1 MKASP
6 EGLRKSSMLEN
17 ILTYVL
23 AGPLGAGK
31 TSVARHWL
39 SQRPDGERWAVL
51 INEFGQIGIDA
62 ALLGPAAD
70 GISITE
76 VAGGCVCC
84 VNGAPFTV
92 ALGRLLRMAQPH
104 RLLIELSG
112 LSHPLPLLRQLK
124 AEPWDKVL
132 SLEPPIVIVDGHAI
146 AQGALLPEAVQAT
159 LKQPCTLVIN
169 KADLVAIEDQPE
181 VEAVLGRRGV
191 WVTHGQVAV
200 RERSDES
207 WQAAASGALV
217 YSPFPNSKR
226 GLATVSTQPASDWS
240 IGWQLAPDRLVN
252 PEGLE
257 SMLQQWPWKRAKMI
271 IHSRQGWL
279 SANLLPDQAV
289 AWRAT
294 EWRKDSRLELIFDE
308 PQPLEALEK
317 AWAAC
322 QLTPSR
328 PGALM
333 GLTPLA

>member
-1 MKASP
+1 
-6 EGLRKSSMLEN
+6 MLEN

-51 INEFGQIGIDA
+51 INEFGQVGLDA
-62 ALLGPAAD
+62 ALLGPATD

-92 ALGRLLRMAQPH
+92 ALGRLLRLAQPH

-132 SLEPPIVIVDGHAI
+132 ALEPPIVVVDGLAVS
-146 AQGALLPEAVQAT
+146 QGAPLPDAVKAA
-159 LKQPCTLVIN
+159 LKHPCTLLIN
-169 KADLVAIEDQPE
+169 KADLVAIERRLE
-181 VEAVLGRRGV
+181 VEAMLGQRGV
-191 WVTHGQVAV
+191 WVTHGHVALN
-200 RERSDES
+200 EL
-207 WQAAASGALV
+207 SGARM
-217 YSPFPNSKR
+217 YNPTPSPVLGF
-226 GLATVSTQPASDWS
+226 TVVTAQSGSDWS
-240 IGWQLAPDRLVN
+240 IGWQLAADRVLDLQRI
-252 PEGLE
+252 EHMLE
-257 SMLQQWPWKRAKMI
+257 QWPWKRAKMI
-271 IHSRQGWL
+271 IHSPEGWV
-279 SANLLPDQAV
+279 SANLLPDQAIE
-289 AWRAT
+289 WRAT

-308 PQPLEALEK
+308 PQPSAGLEE

-322 QLTPSR
+322 QLPPSG
-328 PGALM
+328 PGALV

>member
-1 MKASP
+1 
-6 EGLRKSSMLEN
+6 MLEN

-62 ALLGPAAD
+62 ALLGPPTD

-92 ALGRLLRMAQPH
+92 ALGQLLRRAQPH

-132 SLEPPIVIVDGHAI
+132 ALKPPVVVVDGQAVS
-146 AQGALLPEAVQAT
+146 QGASLPDAVKAT
-159 LKQPCTLVIN
+159 LKHTCTLLIN
-169 KADLVAIEDQPE
+169 KADLVAIECRLE
-181 VEAVLGRRGV
+181 VEAMLGQRGV
-191 WVTHGQVAV
+191 WVTHGHVAL
-200 RERSDES
+200 EEL
-207 WQAAASGALV
+207 SGALM
-217 YSPFPNSKR
+217 YDPTPSPVSGF
-226 GLATVSTQPASDWS
+226 TVVTAQSASDWS
-240 IGWQLAPDRLVN
+240 IGWQLDPHRLVD
-252 PEGLE
+252 LE
-257 SMLQQWPWKRAKMI
+257 RIEHMLEQWPWKRAKMI
-271 IHSRQGWL
+271 IHSSDGWV
-279 SANLLPDQAV
+279 SANLLPGQEMK
-289 AWRAT
+289 WRTT

-308 PQPLEALEK
+308 PQPSARLEE

-322 QLTPSR
+322 QLPPSG
-328 PGALM
+328 PGALV